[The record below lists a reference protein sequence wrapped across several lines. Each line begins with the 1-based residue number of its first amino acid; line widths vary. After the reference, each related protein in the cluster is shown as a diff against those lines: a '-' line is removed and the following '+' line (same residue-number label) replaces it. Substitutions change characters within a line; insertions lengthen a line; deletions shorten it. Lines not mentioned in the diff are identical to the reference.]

1 MTEYRAAKEA
11 AAWIDGS
18 RREQLRVTGPDR
30 VSFLQG
36 MVTND
41 VEKLAVGTSCQVT
54 MLTAKGAMVEIIDL
68 KPVGSNVMVRFRILP
83 GVIED
88 YTDAFER
95 NHISA

>member
-1 MTEYRAAKEA
+1 MEQQRTVDLEA
-11 AAWIDGS
+11 DLMARDEDGYCWS
-18 RREQLRVTGPDR
+18 ALSDARDPDLI
-30 VSFLQG
+30 VPGAVIVAGDS
-36 MVTND
+36 D
-41 VEKLAVGTSCQVT
+41 VP
-54 MLTAKGAMVEIIDL
+54 AMVEIIDL